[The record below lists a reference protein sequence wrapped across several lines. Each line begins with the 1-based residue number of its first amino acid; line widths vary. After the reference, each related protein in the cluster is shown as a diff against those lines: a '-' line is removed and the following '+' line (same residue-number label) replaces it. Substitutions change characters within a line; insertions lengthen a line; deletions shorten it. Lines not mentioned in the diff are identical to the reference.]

1 LEWDGPTFHTGATSQ
16 HLEASLVYQSLR
28 IALLVTPFTLRM
40 KGGDHAPALARE
52 LLNRGHTLRAF
63 GAPPSA
69 IPRSGA
75 DPESNGASASED
87 GVGLMGYKPDAIIAY
102 DTLSPG
108 AWVGARTARRLSI
121 PLVLVEVGSKTD
133 RAWRGRMLQKLGN
146 SLWGR
151 YVRHTTGAVIAL
163 DPHARDRA
171 LERGFAPE
179 IVSLLPTGVDLNL
192 YRPGLASG
200 LILRHHIRGRILL
213 HAGQIAHHR
222 GLENL
227 ITAFAHT
234 VGQRADWSLVFAGEG
249 PAQPELRAQI
259 DRLGIGAR
267 VHWIGRPREEE
278 LPGLMSASTLLA
290 VPGLDDSVRGQ
301 HIPRAMACGLP
312 VITSDL
318 PVLRF
323 LVEHA
328 VSGLVVPAASLV
340 GWTDALRRASM
351 SPDARKRWGQRAR
364 QIAEERLA
372 WPFVAKTFE
381 STILRARG
389 ELVVEGE
396 PIANQG

>member
-1 LEWDGPTFHTGATSQ
+1 M
-16 HLEASLVYQSLR
+16 LVN
-28 IALLVTPFTLRM
+28 PFTLRM

-63 GAPPSA
+63 GAPA
-69 IPRSGA
+69 GVIPHSGA
-75 DPESNGASASED
+75 DPEGGGSSAAED
-87 GVGLMGYKPDAIIAY
+87 RIGLIGYKPDAIIAY

-108 AWVGARTARRLSI
+108 AWLGARTARRLSI

-133 RAWRGRMLQKLGN
+133 RSWRGRMLERVGK

-163 DPHARDRA
+163 DPQARDRA
-171 LERGFAPE
+171 LERGFAADR
-179 IVSLLPTGVDLNL
+179 VSLLPTGVDLNL

-249 PAQPELRAQI
+249 PAQPELRALI
-259 DRLGIGAR
+259 DRAGIGAR

-290 VPGLDDSVRGQ
+290 VPGLDESVRGQ

-318 PVLRF
+318 PVMRF
-323 LVEHA
+323 LVEND
-328 VSGLVVPAASLV
+328 VSGLVVPAGDLAA
-340 GWTDALRRASM
+340 WTEALRRASM

-364 QIAEERLA
+364 HIAEERLA
-372 WPFVAKTFE
+372 WPYVAKTFE
-381 STILRARG
+381 SILLRARG
-389 ELVVEGE
+389 EVAVEGE
-396 PIANQG
+396 PIVHQG